1 MIWVDLIIVGV
12 LLLGLGIGARR
23 GFLQTLGGIAAIV
36 VSFIGAGIAAAA
48 LSGTVAR
55 WIRPLLEKKIT
66 AGAADE
72 SAASLVEQAGFFGDT
87 ARRLTDSITALVQQT
102 SQSLITAVTDGI
114 AQSVAYALV
123 YLVAFVVLMLLCR
136 LVLRALRL
144 ASRIPGLH
152 LLDLLGGG
160 VLGLGVA
167 ALLLY
172 FAAWLLLRLQLV
184 LTEDMVAQS
193 ALLRF
198 FVDHSPMDWF
208 TSL

>member
-12 LLLGLGIGARR
+12 LLLGLGIGARH
-23 GFLQTLGGIAAIV
+23 GFLQTLGGIAATV

-172 FAAWLLLRLQLV
+172 FAVWLLLRLQLV
-184 LTEDMVAQS
+184 LTEDMVTQS

>member
-12 LLLGLGIGARR
+12 LLLGLGIGARH
-23 GFLQTLGGIAAIV
+23 GFLQMLGGIAATV

-123 YLVAFVVLMLLCR
+123 YLAAFVC
-136 LVLRALRL
+136 
-144 ASRIPGLH
+144 
-152 LLDLLGGG
+152 
-160 VLGLGVA
+160 
-167 ALLLY
+167 
-172 FAAWLLLRLQLV
+172 
-184 LTEDMVAQS
+184 
-193 ALLRF
+193 
-198 FVDHSPMDWF
+198 
-208 TSL
+208 

>member
-12 LLLGLGIGARR
+12 LLLGLGIGARH
-23 GFLQTLGGIAAIV
+23 GFLQTLGGIAATV

-102 SQSLITAVTDGI
+102 NQSLITAVTDGI

-123 YLVAFVVLMLLCR
+123 YLAAFVVLMLLCR

-172 FAAWLLLRLQLV
+172 FAVWLLLRLQLV
-184 LTEDMVAQS
+184 LTEDMMAQS

>member
-12 LLLGLGIGARR
+12 LLLGLGIGARH
-23 GFLQTLGGIAAIV
+23 GFLQTLGGIAATV

-55 WIRPLLEKKIT
+55 WIRPLVEKKIT

-102 SQSLITAVTDGI
+102 NQSLITAVTDGI

-123 YLVAFVVLMLLCR
+123 YLAAFVVLMLLCR

-172 FAAWLLLRLQLV
+172 FAVWLLLRLQLV
-184 LTEDMVAQS
+184 LTEDMMAQS

>member
-12 LLLGLGIGARR
+12 LLLGLGIGARH
-23 GFLQTLGGIAAIV
+23 GFLQTLGGIAATV

-123 YLVAFVVLMLLCR
+123 YLAAFVVLMLLCR

-172 FAAWLLLRLQLV
+172 FAVWLLLRLQLV
-184 LTEDMVAQS
+184 LTEDMMAQS

>member
-12 LLLGLGIGARR
+12 LLLGLGIGTRR
-23 GFLQTLGGIAAIV
+23 GFLQMLGGIAATV

>member
-23 GFLQTLGGIAAIV
+23 GFLQTLGGIAATV

-48 LSGTVAR
+48 LSGTVAQ

-123 YLVAFVVLMLLCR
+123 YLAAFVVLMLLCR

-172 FAAWLLLRLQLV
+172 FAVWLLLRLQLV
-184 LTEDMVAQS
+184 LTEDMIAQS

>member
-1 MIWVDLIIVGV
+1 MIWVDLTIVGV
-12 LLLGLGIGARR
+12 LLLGLGIGARH
-23 GFLQTLGGIAAIV
+23 GFLQMLGGIAATV

-102 SQSLITAVTDGI
+102 NQSLITAVTDGI

-123 YLVAFVVLMLLCR
+123 YLAAFVVLMLLCR

-172 FAAWLLLRLQLV
+172 FAVWLLLRLQLV
-184 LTEDMVAQS
+184 LTEDMMAQS